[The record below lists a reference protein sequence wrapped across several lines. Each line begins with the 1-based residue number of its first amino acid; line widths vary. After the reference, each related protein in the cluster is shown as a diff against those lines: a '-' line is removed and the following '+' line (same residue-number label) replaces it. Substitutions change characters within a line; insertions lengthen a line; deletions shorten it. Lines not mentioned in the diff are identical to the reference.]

1 MPPARHTIPP
11 IHNSCVVIS
20 LSQHG
25 VRTLSSTTSRSAAL
39 RYSFLRCH
47 ILPTIRHVLRRGTIR
62 SSLWPRNCVLSLGFS
77 SRKTRLCWTRSQ
89 ASHRPWRR
97 ARRGSSHSRFL
108 YRARSRPYHHHHHH
122 HHTHTHHHHHHH
134 HHNHHHHPPP
144 PSPSAMSFHHS
155 PINLLD
161 DPTNT
166 NKDGAVLRYPG
177 GPTSIAIVNWVK
189 QNRFPAVV
197 ELTHEVA
204 FDLKKEFPE
213 LFIAALIIRK
223 VGE

>member
-1 MPPARHTIPP
+1 
-11 IHNSCVVIS
+11 
-20 LSQHG
+20 
-25 VRTLSSTTSRSAAL
+25 
-39 RYSFLRCH
+39 
-47 ILPTIRHVLRRGTIR
+47 
-62 SSLWPRNCVLSLGFS
+62 
-77 SRKTRLCWTRSQ
+77 
-89 ASHRPWRR
+89 
-97 ARRGSSHSRFL
+97 
-108 YRARSRPYHHHHHH
+108 
-122 HHTHTHHHHHHH
+122 
-134 HHNHHHHPPP
+134 
-144 PSPSAMSFHHS
+144 MSYCHS

-177 GPTSIAIVNWVK
+177 GPTSIAIVSWVR

-223 VGE
+223 VSECV